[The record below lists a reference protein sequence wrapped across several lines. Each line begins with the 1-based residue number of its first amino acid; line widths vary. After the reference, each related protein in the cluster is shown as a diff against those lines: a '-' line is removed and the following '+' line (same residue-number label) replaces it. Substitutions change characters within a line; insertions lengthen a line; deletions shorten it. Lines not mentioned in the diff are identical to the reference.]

1 MTIMGIIL
9 IFSGIIVL
17 SGWLVFLDWKEIFE
31 FATPMILFVIVI
43 CIGAYFL
50 TGGN

>member
-1 MTIMGIIL
+1 MTVIGIIL
-9 IFSGIIVL
+9 IMSGLMVI
-17 SGWLVFLDWKEIFE
+17 SSWLVYSDWKEIFE
-31 FATPMILFVIVI
+31 FAMPMILFVVCV

>member
-1 MTIMGIIL
+1 MTVMGIIL
-9 IFSGIIVL
+9 ILSGIIVL
-17 SGWLVFLDWKEIFE
+17 SGWLLFLDWKEIFE
-31 FATPMILFVIVI
+31 FAIPMILFVVCV

>member
-1 MTIMGIIL
+1 MKVMGIIL
-9 IFSGIIVL
+9 IMSGLIVI
-17 SGWLVFLDWKEIFE
+17 SSWLVYSNWKEIFE
-31 FATPMILFVIVI
+31 FALPMILFVIII

>member
-1 MTIMGIIL
+1 MTVMGIIL
-9 IFSGIIVL
+9 IMSGLIVI
-17 SGWLVFLDWKEIFE
+17 SSWLVYSNWKEIFE
-31 FATPMILFVIVI
+31 FAIPMILFVVCV

>member
-1 MTIMGIIL
+1 MTVIGIIL
-9 IFSGIIVL
+9 IFSGIIVI
-17 SGWLVFLDWKEIFE
+17 SSWLVYSNWKEIFE
-31 FATPMILFVIVI
+31 FAIPVILFVVCV